1 MKRLLAIASSLLI
14 AGADLAVSQSV
25 EEKAVLAV
33 VDRMFEGMRTADSAM
48 VRSTFA
54 NGARFAMLDTRSTPP
69 RITYDSIN
77 GWLRGIAGSNRRWD
91 EQVYDMQA
99 RVDADIAQVWA
110 PYTFYLDKKV
120 RHCGVDI
127 FHFLKLNGEWKVT
140 QLSDSRRTEG
150 CPDPLGKRGG
160 G

>member
-1 MKRLLAIASSLLI
+1 MKRLLAIASVLVI
-14 AGADLAVSQSV
+14 AGADTALAQSA
-25 EEKAVLAV
+25 EETAVIAV
-33 VDRMFEGMRTADSAM
+33 VNRMFEGMRTSDSAM

-54 NGARFAMLDTRSTPP
+54 NGARFANLDTRSTPP
-69 RITYDSIN
+69 RITYDSVN

-91 EQVYDMQA
+91 EQIYDVQA
-99 RVDADIAQVWA
+99 RVDGDIAQVWA

-127 FHFLKLNGEWKVT
+127 LHLLKLNGEWKVT

-150 CPDPLGKRGG
+150 CPDPLAKKP
-160 G
+160 

>member
-1 MKRLLAIASSLLI
+1 MTRLLAFTAALAI
-14 AGADLAVSQSV
+14 AGADLAIAQSAD
-25 EEKAVLAV
+25 EQAVLAV
-33 VDRMFEGMRTADSAM
+33 VNRMFEGMRTSDSVM

-54 NGARFAMLDTRSTPP
+54 SGARFAILDTRSTPP

-77 GWLRGIAGSNRRWD
+77 GWLGGIARSNRRWD
-91 EQVYDMQA
+91 EQVYDMQV
-99 RVDADIAQVWA
+99 RVDLDIAQVWA

-127 FHFLKLNGEWKVT
+127 FQFLKLNGEWKVT

-150 CPDPLGKRGG
+150 CPDPLAKK
-160 G
+160 